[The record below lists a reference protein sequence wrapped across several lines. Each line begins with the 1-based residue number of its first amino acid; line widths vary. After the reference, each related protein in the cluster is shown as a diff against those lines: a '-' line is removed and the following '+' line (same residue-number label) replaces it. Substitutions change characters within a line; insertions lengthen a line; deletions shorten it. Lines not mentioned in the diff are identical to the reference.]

1 MRKDELFGGREQKS
15 LDALESSIRYVYD
28 SMKPTLDEALKAQS
42 VVNDSLGVINNS
54 YDNMNDVNNYS
65 SQGQSD
71 SRAKVRV
78 LTPNNRPVVKD
89 NYNEVSNNFS
99 NNNYGFNAGSS
110 AGDQGFVNSNYTQS
124 GSAQT
129 LILIFTAILVVMV
142 VLVSLVILKF
152 LGM

>member
-42 VVNDSLGVINNS
+42 VVNDSLGVINNNS
-54 YDNMNDVNNYS
+54 VDVNDS
-65 SQGQSD
+65 DFSQGQSD

-129 LILIFTAILVVMV
+129 LILIFTAILVVMI

-152 LGM
+152 LGI

>member
-42 VVNDSLGVINNS
+42 VVNDSLGVINNNS
-54 YDNMNDVNNYS
+54 VDVNDS
-65 SQGQSD
+65 AFSQGQSD
-71 SRAKVRV
+71 TRAKVRV
-78 LTPNNRPVVKD
+78 LTPNNHSVARD
-89 NYNEVSNNFS
+89 ASNFE
-99 NNNYGFNAGSS
+99 NNYSDTRNYS
-110 AGDQGFVNSNYTQS
+110 ANGGYIPGYSNSVSSNYTQS

-152 LGM
+152 LGI

>member
-15 LDALESSIRYVYD
+15 LDALGSSIRYVYD

-42 VVNDSLGVINNS
+42 VVNDSLGVINNNS
-54 YDNMNDVNNYS
+54 VDVNDS
-65 SQGQSD
+65 AFSQGQSD

-142 VLVSLVILKF
+142 VLVSLVILNF
-152 LGM
+152 PGI

>member
-42 VVNDSLGVINNS
+42 VVNDSLGVINNNS
-54 YDNMNDVNNYS
+54 VDVNDS
-65 SQGQSD
+65 AFSQGQSD

-142 VLVSLVILKF
+142 VLVSLVILNF
-152 LGM
+152 PGI

>member
-42 VVNDSLGVINNS
+42 VVNDSLGVINNNS
-54 YDNMNDVNNYS
+54 VGVNDS
-65 SQGQSD
+65 DFSQGQSD
-71 SRAKVRV
+71 ARAKVRV

-152 LGM
+152 LGI

>member
-42 VVNDSLGVINNS
+42 VVNDSLGVINNNS
-54 YDNMNDVNNYS
+54 VDVNDS
-65 SQGQSD
+65 AFSQGQSD

-99 NNNYGFNAGSS
+99 NNNYGINAGSS

-142 VLVSLVILKF
+142 VLVSLVILNF
-152 LGM
+152 PGI

>member
-1 MRKDELFGGREQKS
+1 MRKNDNFGGREQKS
-15 LDALESSIRYVYD
+15 LDALESSIKYVYD
-28 SMKPTLDEALKAQS
+28 SMKPTLDESLKAES

-54 YDNMNDVNNYS
+54 YANSNDVNNYS
-65 SQGQSD
+65 SQGQSE

-89 NYNEVSNNFS
+89 NYNEVSNNFGS
-99 NNNYGFNAGSS
+99 NNYGFNAGYS
-110 AGDQGFVNSNYTQS
+110 ADNQGFVNPKQS

-142 VLVSLVILKF
+142 VLVSLVIMRF
-152 LGM
+152 LGI

>member
-15 LDALESSIRYVYD
+15 LDALGSSIRYVYD

-42 VVNDSLGVINNS
+42 VVNDSLGVINNNS
-54 YDNMNDVNNYS
+54 VGVNDS
-65 SQGQSD
+65 DFSQGQSD

-78 LTPNNRPVVKD
+78 LTSNNRPVVKD

-152 LGM
+152 LGI

>member
-15 LDALESSIRYVYD
+15 LDALGSSIRYVYD

-42 VVNDSLGVINNS
+42 VVNDSLGFINNNS
-54 YDNMNDVNNYS
+54 VGVNDS
-65 SQGQSD
+65 AFSQGQSD
-71 SRAKVRV
+71 ARAKVRV

-152 LGM
+152 LGI

>member
-15 LDALESSIRYVYD
+15 LDALGSSIRYVYD

-42 VVNDSLGVINNS
+42 VVNDSLGVINNNS
-54 YDNMNDVNNYS
+54 VGVNDS
-65 SQGQSD
+65 DFSQGQSD
-71 SRAKVRV
+71 ARAKVRV

-129 LILIFTAILVVMV
+129 LILIFTAILVVMI

-152 LGM
+152 LGI

>member
-42 VVNDSLGVINNS
+42 VVNDSLGVINNNS
-54 YDNMNDVNNYS
+54 VGVNDS
-65 SQGQSD
+65 DFSQGQSD

>member
-15 LDALESSIRYVYD
+15 LDALGSSIRYVYD

-42 VVNDSLGVINNS
+42 VVNDSLGVINNNS
-54 YDNMNDVNNYS
+54 VGVNDS
-65 SQGQSD
+65 DFSQGQSD

-152 LGM
+152 FGI

>member
-42 VVNDSLGVINNS
+42 VVNDSLGVINNNS
-54 YDNMNDVNNYS
+54 VGVNDS
-65 SQGQSD
+65 DFSQGQSD

-124 GSAQT
+124 GSVQT

-152 LGM
+152 LGI

>member
-15 LDALESSIRYVYD
+15 LDALGSSIRYVYD

-42 VVNDSLGVINNS
+42 VVNDSLGVINNNS
-54 YDNMNDVNNYS
+54 VDVNDS
-65 SQGQSD
+65 AFSQGQSD

-152 LGM
+152 FGI

>member
-15 LDALESSIRYVYD
+15 LDALGSSIRYVYD

-42 VVNDSLGVINNS
+42 VVNDSLGVINNNS
-54 YDNMNDVNNYS
+54 VGVNDS
-65 SQGQSD
+65 DFSQGQSD
-71 SRAKVRV
+71 ARAKVRV

-152 LGM
+152 LGI

>member
-42 VVNDSLGVINNS
+42 VVNDSLGVINNNS
-54 YDNMNDVNNYS
+54 VGVNDS
-65 SQGQSD
+65 DFSQGQSD
-71 SRAKVRV
+71 ARAKVRV

-129 LILIFTAILVVMV
+129 LILIFTAILVVMI

-152 LGM
+152 LGI

>member
-42 VVNDSLGVINNS
+42 VVNDSLGVINNNS
-54 YDNMNDVNNYS
+54 VDVNDS
-65 SQGQSD
+65 AFSQGQSD

-124 GSAQT
+124 GSVQT

-152 LGM
+152 FGI

>member
-15 LDALESSIRYVYD
+15 LDALGSSIRYVYD

-42 VVNDSLGVINNS
+42 VVNDSLGIINNNS
-54 YDNMNDVNNYS
+54 VGVNDS
-65 SQGQSD
+65 DFSQGQSD

-152 LGM
+152 FGI